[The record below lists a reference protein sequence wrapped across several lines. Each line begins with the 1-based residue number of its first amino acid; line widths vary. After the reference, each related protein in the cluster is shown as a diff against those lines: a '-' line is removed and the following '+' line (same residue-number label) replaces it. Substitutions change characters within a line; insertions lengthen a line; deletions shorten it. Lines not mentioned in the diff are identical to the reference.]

1 MLIIENAIDD
11 DDDDDDDDHDHDHD
25 HVDAI
30 PLNSTIFEGFKVSPQ
45 TFDAFFGTRQN
56 PQDMAGFPT
65 VRYEDRLG
73 QIRLMIYPLVI

>member
-30 PLNSTIFEGFKVSPQ
+30 PLNSTIFEGFKVSP
-45 TFDAFFGTRQN
+45 
-56 PQDMAGFPT
+56 
-65 VRYEDRLG
+65 
-73 QIRLMIYPLVI
+73 